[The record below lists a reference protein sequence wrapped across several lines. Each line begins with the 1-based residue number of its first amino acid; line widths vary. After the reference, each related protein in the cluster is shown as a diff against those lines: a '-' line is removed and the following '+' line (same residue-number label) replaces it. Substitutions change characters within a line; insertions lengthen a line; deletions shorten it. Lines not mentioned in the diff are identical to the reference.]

1 MMTILFRSDDKGWY
15 VSSRQEFS
23 TTEEEYERFRLRYNL
38 GLLRCCTVFERNE
51 ETGEYEHVD
60 FIKKR
65 K

>member
-1 MMTILFRSDDKGWY
+1 MTTRSRSDGKSWY
-15 VSSRQEFS
+15 ISSRWEFT
-23 TTEEEYERFRLRYNL
+23 TTEEEDERFRLYFNL
-38 GLLRCCTVFERNE
+38 GMLRCCTVFERNE